1 MRASETHVNLSRAW
15 FINYAQAEQ
24 ISQLVDMQR
33 QLNDSVLAVHA
44 AAGKINDDE
53 AAARVSRLEGR
64 VDELSS
70 RLSGST
76 TAGAFP
82 DYP

>member
-1 MRASETHVNLSRAW
+1 MYVNLSRAW
-15 FINYAQAEQ
+15 FQAEQ

-44 AAGKINDDE
+44 AAGKINNDE

-76 TAGAFP
+76 TGAFP
-82 DYP
+82 HNP